1 MTATSAGTRLA
12 CAPRSVMQSCCMRL
26 WRLSARVCGHWRGC
40 DLRNPSLPQRPLD
53 PRPLPVARRRL
64 PGTLARGRPATAP
77 RLADDAWGLSL
88 GPVQVPGGGVM
99 AAGSSPVESEGVATP
114 VPGRA
119 GIPTPSERQT
129 IYTRKLREG
138 ELPPGWMARQAR
150 KWGLNRNTVIA
161 EVQTARAALE
171 ASRTP
176 DAAATQAHELI
187 QQVVETAAEIDRD
200 AILIDEP
207 EKRAKT
213 RALAAGLKLKAATE
227 LRNLYR
233 KSSGLA
239 SEVAELVSGRRP
251 ALTDDAL
258 KG

>member
-1 MTATSAGTRLA
+1 
-12 CAPRSVMQSCCMRL
+12 
-26 WRLSARVCGHWRGC
+26 
-40 DLRNPSLPQRPLD
+40 
-53 PRPLPVARRRL
+53 
-64 PGTLARGRPATAP
+64 
-77 RLADDAWGLSL
+77 
-88 GPVQVPGGGVM
+88 M
-99 AAGSSPVESEGVATP
+99 AAGSTHDDGEGIATP

-119 GIPTPSERQT
+119 GIPTPSERQAV
-129 IYTRKLREG
+129 YTRKLREG
-138 ELPPGWMARQAR
+138 DLPPGWMARQAR

-187 QQVVETAAEIDRD
+187 QQVIEAAAQIDQDAAE
-200 AILIDEP
+200 IDEP

-239 SEVAELVSGRRP
+239 SEVAALMGGKAP
-251 ALTDDAL
+251 ALTDDLL
-258 KG
+258 KGSP